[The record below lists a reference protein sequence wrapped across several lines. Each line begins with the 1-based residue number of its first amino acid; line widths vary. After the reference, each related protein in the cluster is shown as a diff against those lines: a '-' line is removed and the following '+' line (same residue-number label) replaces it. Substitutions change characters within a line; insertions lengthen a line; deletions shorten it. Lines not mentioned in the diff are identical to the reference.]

1 MAGMQIRNRKAFYPV
16 IYRRS
21 SDVSYIKKKEFIEMQ
36 EEKSENRIHS
46 SFSHPFHMKCM
57 FVRAMCFVYIYG

>member
-21 SDVSYIKKKEFIEMQ
+21 SDVSYIKKKEFIQMQ
-36 EEKSENRIHS
+36 EEKKVKIEFILRSLIL
-46 SFSHPFHMKCM
+46 FT
-57 FVRAMCFVYIYG
+57 